1 MEREIMIRKRIGFT
15 CPRNRGATL
24 SLLMAVF
31 YRNNKPFE
39 SNQII
44 LRVRSNVIASKD
56 PSGIILSP
64 VRVTVLDKNDVA
76 PSWGPGPWRFEVSEE
91 APPNTIVTVLK
102 AQDPD
107 TIGNLRY
114 SLITSPKISPNDYNY
129 EDPYSP
135 ASDRGIEGQFRLDP
149 INGQLR
155 LVEALDRETREKYVL
170 KVRADD
176 GLQHTDINLVI
187 QVTDTNDNAP
197 VFQSMA
203 YSFDVAENVPRGSR
217 IGQVIATDAD
227 ADGPNSQLSYALIS
241 DWANDV
247 FSLNPSTGVFT
258 LTASL
263 DYEQVQHYILVVQ
276 ATDGGLPA
284 LSTTVT
290 VYCNV
295 VDLNDNA
302 PIFEPGPHGADVLEN
317 TTTGT
322 AVLSVVAQ
330 DLDSGDNGR
339 VVYDIINGDDN
350 GDFGIASNG
359 TVFTRKLLDRE
370 TKSIYNL
377 IIRAQ
382 DSPTLAV
389 KPLSSTVQ
397 VTIVLLDVNDVA
409 PEFISSNQTSI
420 MENSPPNTVVMA
432 IKAVDKDEG
441 RNGYV
446 EYSLKESSLSFNLG
460 AVDGLLRIAEPL
472 DRERRQNYTLRIS
485 AKDRGEPPKSSEA
498 TITVLVL
505 DENDNAPIF
514 DPKQYSATVAE
525 NASIGA
531 SVLQV
536 SATDRDEGA
545 NGRMRYSIALGD
557 ENRDFTI
564 SEDAGVIRVAKNL
577 NFERKSRYRLTV
589 KAEDCAPEIG
599 EPSRD
604 DTAEVTITVLDIND
618 NAPVFLDSPYLAYV
632 MENMVPPGGG
642 FVIQVK
648 AYDADTPPYN
658 DQVRYFLKE
667 GDTDLF
673 RINASTGD
681 IFLLRPLDREMIP
694 DYTLTLVAMD
704 TGLKRRLFHLKLVW
718 LDVKLCVL
726 RRVLRMLVGGSAAGR
741 LYPKLLVLDII
752 HRALF
757 KLAYCTENGKIMKG
771 SSIIKSFAGFLP

>member
-1 MEREIMIRKRIGFT
+1 M
-15 CPRNRGATL
+15 
-24 SLLMAVF
+24 
-31 YRNNKPFE
+31 
-39 SNQII
+39 
-44 LRVRSNVIASKD
+44 
-56 PSGIILSP
+56 
-64 VRVTVLDKNDVA
+64 
-76 PSWGPGPWRFEVSEE
+76 
-91 APPNTIVTVLK
+91 
-102 AQDPD
+102 
-107 TIGNLRY
+107 
-114 SLITSPKISPNDYNY
+114 
-129 EDPYSP
+129 
-135 ASDRGIEGQFRLDP
+135 
-149 INGQLR
+149 
-155 LVEALDRETREKYVL
+155 
-170 KVRADD
+170 
-176 GLQHTDINLVI
+176 
-187 QVTDTNDNAP
+187 
-197 VFQSMA
+197 
-203 YSFDVAENVPRGSR
+203 
-217 IGQVIATDAD
+217 
-227 ADGPNSQLSYALIS
+227 
-241 DWANDV
+241 
-247 FSLNPSTGVFT
+247 
-258 LTASL
+258 
-263 DYEQVQHYILVVQ
+263 
-276 ATDGGLPA
+276 PA

-446 EYSLKESSLSFNLG
+446 EYSLKEPSLSFNLG

-485 AKDRGEPPKSSEA
+485 AKDRGEPSKSSEA

-632 MENMVPPGGG
+632 MENMVPPDGG
-642 FVIQVK
+642 FVIQVC
-648 AYDADTPPYN
+648 T
-658 DQVRYFLKE
+658 YFYIYRVLQ
-667 GDTDLF
+667 
-673 RINASTGD
+673 NS
-681 IFLLRPLDREMIP
+681 LDR
-694 DYTLTLVAMD
+694 
-704 TGLKRRLFHLKLVW
+704 
-718 LDVKLCVL
+718 
-726 RRVLRMLVGGSAAGR
+726 
-741 LYPKLLVLDII
+741 
-752 HRALF
+752 
-757 KLAYCTENGKIMKG
+757 
-771 SSIIKSFAGFLP
+771 